1 MTASE
6 RIKYFGI
13 NLTKEVKALYTEN
26 YQVLLQEIKED
37 TNNGKVSLGRRL
49 EHLIL
54 LRWLYYLD

>member
-54 LRWLYYLD
+54 LR